1 LLQRRQRIPA
11 RFVRIAAGAG
21 ERHLQRPG
29 AFNPHRVVEFA
40 RHDFERKILGMVQG
54 MKLPRRRFLS
64 LAASGVALPALLR
77 SARADSYP
85 SRPIHLL
92 VGFPPGGAADIIA
105 RLTGQMLSERL
116 GQPFVVENR
125 GSAGQQIAAE
135 AVVKAEPDGYTL
147 LLMANPN
154 VINAMLNPNLSFN
167 FTRDLAPVGGVDLNP
182 LILEVN
188 PSLPVHSVPELIAYA
203 KAHPAQINMAS
214 GGVGST
220 PHLAGEL
227 FKMMTGINML
237 HVPYRG
243 DAPAITDLLA
253 GQDQVMFD
261 LILLSLSHI
270 RSGALR
276 GLAVTSAK
284 RLPALPDLPPVADFV
299 PGYEAFAWQGVA
311 APKDTPPKIVA
322 KLNSEINAALAD
334 AKIASRLTDL
344 GGVPMPMTPAAFG
357 QLIASEVDKWGK
369 VIKFANI
376 KTG

>member
-1 LLQRRQRIPA
+1 MQ
-11 RFVRIAAGAG
+11 
-21 ERHLQRPG
+21 
-29 AFNPHRVVEFA
+29 
-40 RHDFERKILGMVQG
+40 
-54 MKLPRRRFLS
+54 LPRRRFLN
-64 LAASGVALPALLR
+64 LAATAVAMPALLR
-77 SARADSYP
+77 SAHADVYP

-92 VGFPPGGAADIIA
+92 VGFPPGGTADIIA
-105 RLTGQMLSERL
+105 RLIGEALGERL
-116 GQPFVVENR
+116 RRTFVVENR
-125 GSAGQQIAAE
+125 GSAAQQIAADS
-135 AVVKAEPDGYTL
+135 VVKAVPDGYTL
-147 LLMANPN
+147 LMVANPN
-154 VINAMLNPNLSFN
+154 VINAVINPAISFS
-167 FTRDLAPVGGVDLNP
+167 FTRDLAPVGGIASDP
-182 LILEVN
+182 TILVVN
-188 PSLPVHSVPELIAYA
+188 PALPVKTVPELIAYA
-203 KAHPAQINMAS
+203 KAHPGQINMAS

-227 FKMMTGINML
+227 FKMLTGVNML

-243 DAPAITDLLA
+243 DAPAITDLLG

-284 RLPALPDLPPVADFV
+284 RLPSLPDLPPVADFV

-311 APKDTPPKIVA
+311 APKDTPPDIVA

-334 AKIASRLTDL
+334 PKIASRLTDL
-344 GGVPMPMTPAAFG
+344 GGVPMPLSPTAFG

-369 VIKFANI
+369 VIKYANI

>member
-1 LLQRRQRIPA
+1 MQ
-11 RFVRIAAGAG
+11 V
-21 ERHLQRPG
+21 
-29 AFNPHRVVEFA
+29 
-40 RHDFERKILGMVQG
+40 
-54 MKLPRRRFLS
+54 PRRRFLN
-64 LAASGVALPALLR
+64 LAASGVAMPALLR
-77 SARADSYP
+77 NARAESYP

-105 RLTGQMLSERL
+105 RLTGAMLSERL

-135 AVVKAEPDGYTL
+135 AVVNAEPDGYTL
-147 LLMANPN
+147 LLLANPN
-154 VINAMLNPNLSFN
+154 VINAMLNPRLSFD
-167 FTRDLAPVGGVDLNP
+167 FLHDLAPVGGVDLNP

-203 KAHPAQINMAS
+203 KAHPAQLNMAS

-243 DAPAITDLLA
+243 DAPAITDLLG

-261 LILLSLSHI
+261 LILLSLPHI

-276 GLAVTSAK
+276 GLAVTSAE
-284 RLPALPDLPPVADFV
+284 RLPTLPDLPPVADFV

-311 APKDTPPKIVA
+311 APKNTPPDIVA
-322 KLNSEINAALAD
+322 KLNGEINAALAD
-334 AKIASRLTDL
+334 AKIAARLTDL
-344 GGVPMPMTPAAFG
+344 GGVPMAMSPAAFG
-357 QLIASEVDKWGK
+357 KLIASEVDKWGK

>member
-1 LLQRRQRIPA
+1 M
-11 RFVRIAAGAG
+11 
-21 ERHLQRPG
+21 H
-29 AFNPHRVVEFA
+29 
-40 RHDFERKILGMVQG
+40 
-54 MKLPRRRFLS
+54 LPRRRFLN
-64 LAASGVALPALLR
+64 LAATAVAMPALLR
-77 SARADSYP
+77 KARAETYP

-105 RLTGQMLSERL
+105 RLTGQMLSQRL
-116 GQPFVVENR
+116 GQPCVVENR

-135 AVVKAEPDGYTL
+135 AVVRADPDGYTL
-147 LLMANPN
+147 LLLANPN
-154 VINAMLNPNLSFN
+154 VINAMLNPHLSFD
-167 FTRDLAPVGGVDLNP
+167 FLHDLAPVGGVDLNP

-203 KAHPAQINMAS
+203 KAHPAQLNMAS

-284 RLPALPDLPPVADFV
+284 RLPSLPDLPPVADFV

-311 APKDTPPKIVA
+311 APKDTPPEIVA
-322 KLNSEINAALAD
+322 KLNGEINAALAD
-334 AKIASRLTDL
+334 AAIAAHLTEL
-344 GGVPMPMTPAAFG
+344 GGVPMPMSPAEFG
-357 QLIASEVDKWGK
+357 KLIASEVDKWSK

>member
-1 LLQRRQRIPA
+1 MP
-11 RFVRIAAGAG
+11 
-21 ERHLQRPG
+21 
-29 AFNPHRVVEFA
+29 
-40 RHDFERKILGMVQG
+40 
-54 MKLPRRRFLS
+54 LPRRHFLN
-64 LAASGVALPALLR
+64 LAASAVALPAVLR
-77 SARADSYP
+77 TARAETYP

-105 RLTGQMLSERL
+105 RLTGQVLAQRL
-116 GQPFVVENR
+116 GQTFVVENR

-135 AVVKAEPDGYTL
+135 AVVNAAPDGYTL
-147 LLMANPN
+147 LMLANPN
-154 VINAMLNPNLSFN
+154 VINAMLNANLSFN
-167 FTRDLAPVGGVDLNP
+167 FSRDLAPIGGIDLNP

-188 PSLPVHSVPELIAYA
+188 PSLPVKSVPDFIAYA
-203 KAHPAQINMAS
+203 KAHPGEINMAS

-227 FKMMTGINML
+227 FKMLTGINML

-261 LILLSLSHI
+261 LILLSLNHI
-270 RSGALR
+270 RAGELR

-299 PGYEAFAWQGVA
+299 PGYEAFAWQGLA
-311 APKDTPPKIVA
+311 APKSTPPEIVA
-322 KLNSEINAALAD
+322 RLNSELNAALAD
-334 AKIASRLTDL
+334 ATMKTRLADL
-344 GGVPMPMTPAAFG
+344 GGLPMPMSPAEFG
-357 QLIASEVDKWGK
+357 QLIASETDKWGA

-376 KTG
+376 KAE

>member
-1 LLQRRQRIPA
+1 MTLL
-11 RFVRIAAGAG
+11 
-21 ERHLQRPG
+21 
-29 AFNPHRVVEFA
+29 
-40 RHDFERKILGMVQG
+40 
-54 MKLPRRRFLS
+54 RRRFLIY
-64 LAASGVALPALLR
+64 AASTVALPALLR
-77 SARADSYP
+77 HARADNYP
-85 SRPIHLL
+85 SRPVHLL

-116 GQPFVVENR
+116 GQTFVVENR

-135 AVVKAEPDGYTL
+135 AVVNAPPDGYTL
-147 LLMANPN
+147 LLLANPN
-154 VINAMLNPNLSFN
+154 VINGMLNPNLSFN

-182 LILEVN
+182 LILEVH
-188 PSLPVHSVPELIAYA
+188 PSLPVKTVPDLIAYA
-203 KAHPAQINMAS
+203 KVHPGELNMAS

-227 FKMMTGINML
+227 FKMLTGITML

-243 DAPAITDLLA
+243 DAPAVTDMIA

-261 LILLSLSHI
+261 LILLSLPHI
-270 RSGALR
+270 RSGELR

-284 RLPALPDLPPVADFV
+284 RLPTLPDLPPVADFV

-311 APKDTPPKIVA
+311 APKNTPPDIVA
-322 KLNSEINAALAD
+322 KLNGEINSALAD
-334 AKIASRLTDL
+334 ATIASRIADL
-344 GGVPMPMTPAAFG
+344 GGIPLSMTPPDFG
-357 QLIASEVDKWGK
+357 KLIANEIEKWGK